1 MELKI
6 NHDFQKQ
13 LKNDCLYRSA
23 FEFYKEREDLEQIL
37 YKAGAIQ
44 EYKTLIDEESL
55 KDYSLLTLPILDYKQ
70 QYINNKPKQLA
81 VIVSTGSFS
90 PMHKGHVDA
99 MVIAKKYIEDNLG
112 YQVLQGVMSLSHD
125 GYVAFKNDGIAK
137 LNVGVRTEKA
147 YEMTKNEDWI
157 TIDRFEGEMV
167 SCPINFSTVLNRV
180 KKYLAF
186 HNEAFNNIKVFYI
199 FGSDNA
205 AFSRSF
211 VENEIYQSIC
221 IERANYSFDEIQ
233 QELQQHKNIHFI
245 KNDKET
251 SGLSST
257 IIRKQI
263 TKQADASDKKQIY
276 FIRTDNVSMNFASK
290 LKKLIE
296 RFVNKKVEVRFINS
310 SDYINID
317 MKNTISLDKFIKAEY
332 NLDVSREFQLSG
344 SQKTA
349 KQMVSMTEPLIS
361 QILKIKKG
369 SYWLLDDDSVS
380 GFTLKSVEN
389 ILNQNGI
396 KILGYNLLIK
406 NALKENEELYDVIDA
421 RDFCFNSIKN
431 GLVVKLFSNKL
442 VRVPYIYPFVNLT
455 SRANIKPDYQIEFS
469 MELLSLNEQESQSSS
484 DNIFA
489 FMDLKSEDFI
499 QKYKR
504 YFNNYIQSAHYDN

>member
-1 MELKI
+1 MDLNSEFK
-6 NHDFQKQ
+6 KQ
-13 LKNDCLYRSA
+13 LKNDCLYKFA
-23 FEFYKEREDLEQIL
+23 YNFYEDNNNLNEIL
-37 YKAGAIQ
+37 YQSGAIQ
-44 EYKTLIDEESL
+44 EFRTEIDEESIN
-55 KDYSLLTLPILDYKQ
+55 DYSLLTLPILDYQ
-70 QYINNKPKQLA
+70 PQYINNKPKQLA
-81 VIVSTGSFS
+81 VVVSTGSFS

-112 YQVLQGVMSLSHD
+112 YQVIQGVMSLSHD
-125 GYVAFKNDGIAK
+125 GYVAFKNNGIAK
-137 LNVGVRTEKA
+137 LNVGARTEKA
-147 YEMTKNEDWI
+147 YEMTKDEDWI

-180 KKYLAF
+180 KKYLTF

-233 QELQQHKNIHFI
+233 QELKQHKNIHFV
-245 KNDKET
+245 KNNKET

-257 IIRKQI
+257 IIRKKI
-263 TKQADASDKKQIY
+263 TKQADDNHKKQIY

-290 LKKLIE
+290 LKELIE

-310 SDYINID
+310 SDYINVD
-317 MKNTISLDKFIKAEY
+317 MENTISLDKFIKAEY

-349 KQMVSMTEPLIS
+349 KKMVSMSESLIS

-421 RDFCFNSIKN
+421 RDFCFRSVKN
-431 GLVVKLFSNKL
+431 GLVVKLFSNEL
-442 VRVPYIYPFVNLT
+442 ARVPYIYPFVNLT

-469 MELLSLNEQESQSSS
+469 MELLALNEKENK
-484 DNIFA
+484 DFLCDDV
-489 FMDLKSEDFI
+489 FDFVGLKSENFI
-499 QKYKR
+499 QKYKK